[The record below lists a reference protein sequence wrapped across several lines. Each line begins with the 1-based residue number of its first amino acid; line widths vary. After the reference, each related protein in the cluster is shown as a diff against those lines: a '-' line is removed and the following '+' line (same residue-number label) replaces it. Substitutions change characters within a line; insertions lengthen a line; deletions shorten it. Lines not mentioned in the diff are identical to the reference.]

1 MVERSKHTRG
11 TMKHKILIIEDEED
25 LLELLEY
32 HLQKEGYETL
42 GFLSTKNVEKCLQE
56 EPIDLLIVDRN
67 LPGVEGSEFVEA
79 LRKKGFNQAVIFVT
93 AKDSDANIE
102 EGFLR
107 GGDDYVTKP
116 YNMKELLLRIKAIL
130 SRVAPQNHTTMSYR
144 DLMLDLEA
152 HRLHIDSTE
161 VELTKLEFDLLRT
174 LIENKNSVL
183 SREFLLEHVWK
194 NDEFFQNKT
203 VNVAINRLKQ
213 KIDPNKDKEYI
224 KSIWGVGYTL
234 C

>member
-1 MVERSKHTRG
+1 
-11 TMKHKILIIEDEED
+11 MKQTILIIEDEED

-67 LPGVEGSEFVEA
+67 LPGVEGSEFVET
-79 LRKKGFNQAVIFVT
+79 LRKKGFSQAVIFVT

-102 EGFLR
+102 EGFMR
-107 GGDDYVTKP
+107 GCDDYVTKP

-130 SRVAPQNHTTMSYR
+130 ARTSPVSKSTLSYR

-152 HRLHIDSTE
+152 HRLQVESKE

-174 LIENKNSVL
+174 LIENKSSVL

-194 NDEFFQNKT
+194 SDDFFQDKT
-203 VNVAINRLKQ
+203 VNVAINRLKA
-213 KIDPNKDKEYI
+213 KIDPTKEKEYI

>member
-1 MVERSKHTRG
+1 
-11 TMKHKILIIEDEED
+11 MKQTILIIEDEED

-67 LPGVEGSEFVEA
+67 LPGVEGSEFVET
-79 LRKKGFNQAVIFVT
+79 LRKKGFSQAIIFVT

-102 EGFLR
+102 EGFMR
-107 GGDDYVTKP
+107 GCDDYVTKP

-130 SRVAPQNHTTMSYR
+130 ARTSPVSKSTLSYR

-152 HRLHIDSTE
+152 HRLQVESKE

-174 LIENKNSVL
+174 LIENKSSVL

-194 NDEFFQNKT
+194 SDDFFQDKT
-203 VNVAINRLKQ
+203 VNVAINRLKA
-213 KIDPNKDKEYI
+213 KIDPTKEKEYI

>member
-1 MVERSKHTRG
+1 
-11 TMKHKILIIEDEED
+11 MKQTILIIEDEED

-79 LRKKGFNQAVIFVT
+79 LRKKGFMQAVIFVT
-93 AKDSDANIE
+93 AKDSDTHIE

-107 GGDDYVTKP
+107 GCDDYVTKP

-130 SRVAPQNHTTMSYR
+130 SRTAPANNNMLSYR
-144 DLMLDLEA
+144 DLVLDLDA
-152 HRLHIDSTE
+152 HRLHVNTKE

-174 LIENKNSVL
+174 MIENKSAVL

-194 NDEFFQNKT
+194 NDEFFQDKT

-213 KIDPNKDKEYI
+213 KIDPTKEKEYI
-224 KSIWGVGYTL
+224 KSIWGVGYSL

>member
-1 MVERSKHTRG
+1 
-11 TMKHKILIIEDEED
+11 MKQSILIIEDEED

-42 GFLSTKNVEKCLQE
+42 GFLNTKNVEKCLNE

-67 LPGVEGSEFVEA
+67 LPGIEGSEFVES
-79 LRKKGFNQAVIFVT
+79 LRKKGFTQAVIFVT
-93 AKDSDANIE
+93 AKNSDTNVE

-116 YNMKELLLRIKAIL
+116 YNMKELLLRIKAVL
-130 SRVAPQNHTTMSYR
+130 ARTSPQNNALLSYR
-144 DLMLDLEA
+144 DLVLDLNA
-152 HRLHIDSTE
+152 HTLHVDAKA

-174 LIENKNSVL
+174 LIENKSSVL

-194 NDEFFQNKT
+194 NDDFFQDKT

-213 KIDPNKDKEYI
+213 KIDPTKEKEYI
-224 KSIWGVGYTL
+224 KSIWGVGYSL

>member
-1 MVERSKHTRG
+1 
-11 TMKHKILIIEDEED
+11 MKQTILIIEDEED

-42 GFLSTKNVEKCLQE
+42 GFLSAKNVEKCLQE

-79 LRKKGFNQAVIFVT
+79 LRKKGFSQAVIFVT

-102 EGFLR
+102 EGFMR
-107 GGDDYVTKP
+107 GCDDYVTKP

-130 SRVAPQNHTTMSYR
+130 SRTSPASKSTLSYR

-152 HRLHIDSTE
+152 HRLQVDSKE

-174 LIENKNSVL
+174 LIENKSSVL

-194 NDEFFQNKT
+194 SDDFFQDKT
-203 VNVAINRLKQ
+203 VNVAINRLKA
-213 KIDPNKDKEYI
+213 KIDPSKEKEYI

>member
-1 MVERSKHTRG
+1 
-11 TMKHKILIIEDEED
+11 MKQTILIIEDEED

-67 LPGVEGSEFVEA
+67 LPGVEGSEFVKT
-79 LRKKGFNQAVIFVT
+79 LREKGFSQAVIFVT
-93 AKDSDANIE
+93 AKNRDTHIE

-107 GGDDYVTKP
+107 GADDYVTKP

-130 SRVAPQNHTTMSYR
+130 SRTSPQNKSTLSYR
-144 DLMLDLEA
+144 DLSLDLEA
-152 HRLHIDSTE
+152 HTLHVNATAI
-161 VELTKLEFDLLRT
+161 ELTKLEFDLLKT

-194 NDEFFQNKT
+194 TMNFSKT
-203 VNVAINRLKQ
+203 KRSMSPSTALKR
-213 KIDPNKDKEYI
+213 
-224 KSIWGVGYTL
+224 KSTL
-234 C
+234 PKKKSTSNPFGA

>member
-1 MVERSKHTRG
+1 
-11 TMKHKILIIEDEED
+11 MKQTILIIEDEED

-67 LPGVEGSEFVEA
+67 LPGVEGSEFVET
-79 LRKKGFNQAVIFVT
+79 LRKKGFSQAVIFVT

-102 EGFLR
+102 EGFMR
-107 GGDDYVTKP
+107 GCDDYVTKP

-130 SRVAPQNHTTMSYR
+130 ARTSPVSKSTLSYR

-152 HRLHIDSTE
+152 HRLQVESKE

-174 LIENKNSVL
+174 LIENKSSVL
-183 SREFLLEHVWK
+183 SRDFLLEHVWK
-194 NDEFFQNKT
+194 SDDFFQDKT
-203 VNVAINRLKQ
+203 VNVAINRLKA
-213 KIDPNKDKEYI
+213 KIDPTKEKEYI

>member
-1 MVERSKHTRG
+1 
-11 TMKHKILIIEDEED
+11 MKQTILIIEDEED

-42 GFLSTKNVEKCLQE
+42 GFLNTKNVEKCLQE

-67 LPGVEGSEFVEA
+67 LPGIEGSEFVES
-79 LRKKGFNQAVIFVT
+79 LRKKGFTQAVIFVT
-93 AKDSDANIE
+93 AKDSDTHIE

-107 GGDDYVTKP
+107 GCDDYVTKP

-130 SRVAPQNHTTMSYR
+130 SRTSPISKSILSYR
-144 DLMLDLEA
+144 DLVLDLEA
-152 HRLHIDSTE
+152 HRLSVNTKE

-174 LIENKNSVL
+174 MIENKNSVL

-194 NDEFFQNKT
+194 NDEFFQDKT

-213 KIDPNKDKEYI
+213 KIDPTKEKEYI
-224 KSIWGVGYTL
+224 KSIWGVGYSL

>member
-1 MVERSKHTRG
+1 
-11 TMKHKILIIEDEED
+11 MKQSILIIEDEED

-42 GFLSTKNVEKCLQE
+42 GFLNTKNVEKCLNE

-67 LPGVEGSEFVEA
+67 LPGIEGSEFVES
-79 LRKKGFNQAVIFVT
+79 LRKKGFTQAVIFVT
-93 AKDSDANIE
+93 AKNSDTNVE

-116 YNMKELLLRIKAIL
+116 YNMKELLLRIKAVL
-130 SRVAPQNHTTMSYR
+130 ARTSPQNNALLSYR
-144 DLMLDLEA
+144 DLVLDLNA
-152 HRLHIDSTE
+152 HTLHVDTKA

-174 LIENKNSVL
+174 LIENKSSVL

-194 NDEFFQNKT
+194 NDDFFQDKT

-213 KIDPNKDKEYI
+213 KIDPAKEKEYI
-224 KSIWGVGYTL
+224 KSIWGVGYSL

>member
-1 MVERSKHTRG
+1 
-11 TMKHKILIIEDEED
+11 MKQTILIIEDEED

-42 GFLSTKNVEKCLQE
+42 GFLSSKNVEKCLQE

-67 LPGVEGSEFVEA
+67 LPGVEGSEFVEN
-79 LRKKGFNQAVIFVT
+79 LRKKGFSQAVIFVT
-93 AKDSDANIE
+93 AKNSDTHIE

-107 GGDDYVTKP
+107 GCDDYVTKP

-130 SRVAPQNHTTMSYR
+130 ARTAPESKNTLSYR
-144 DLMLDLEA
+144 DLILDLEA
-152 HRLHIDSTE
+152 HRLSVNDKD
-161 VELTKLEFDLLRT
+161 VELTKLEFDLLKT
-174 LIENKNSVL
+174 MIENKNAVL

-194 NDEFFQNKT
+194 NDEFFQDKT

-213 KIDPNKDKEYI
+213 KIDPTKEKEYI
-224 KSIWGVGYTL
+224 KSIWGVGYSL

>member
-1 MVERSKHTRG
+1 MR
-11 TMKHKILIIEDEED
+11 ILIIEDEED

-67 LPGVEGSEFVEA
+67 LPGVEGSEFVET
-79 LRKKGFNQAVIFVT
+79 LRKKGFSQAVIFVT

-102 EGFLR
+102 EGFMR
-107 GGDDYVTKP
+107 GCDDYVTKP

-130 SRVAPQNHTTMSYR
+130 ARTSPVSKSTLSYR

-152 HRLHIDSTE
+152 HRLQVESKE

-174 LIENKNSVL
+174 LIENKSSVL

-194 NDEFFQNKT
+194 SNDFFQDKT
-203 VNVAINRLKQ
+203 VNVAINRLKA
-213 KIDPNKDKEYI
+213 KIDPTKEKEYI

>member
-1 MVERSKHTRG
+1 MKHT
-11 TMKHKILIIEDEED
+11 ILIIEDEED

-42 GFLSTKNVEKCLQE
+42 GFLNTKNVEKCLQE

-67 LPGVEGSEFVEA
+67 LPGIEGSEFVA
-79 LRKKGFNQAVIFVT
+79 TLRKKGLTQAVIFVT
-93 AKDSDANIE
+93 AKNSDANVE

-116 YNMKELLLRIKAIL
+116 YNMKELLLRIKAVL
-130 SRVAPQNHTTMSYR
+130 ARTSPQHKAIVSYR
-144 DLMLDLEA
+144 DLVLDLEA
-152 HRLHIDSTE
+152 HSLHVDSKLIG
-161 VELTKLEFDLLRT
+161 LTKLEFDLLKT
-174 LIENKNSVL
+174 LIENKSSVL

-194 NDEFFQNKT
+194 NEEFFQDKT

-213 KIDPNKDKEYI
+213 KIDPYKEKEYI

>member
-1 MVERSKHTRG
+1 MTKHT
-11 TMKHKILIIEDEED
+11 ILIIEDEAD

-56 EPIDLLIVDRN
+56 EPVDMLIVDRN
-67 LPGVEGSEFVEA
+67 LPGAEGSEFVA
-79 LRKKGFNQAVIFVT
+79 SLRKKGLHQAVIFVT
-93 AKDSDANIE
+93 AKNSDMNIE

-116 YNMKELLLRIKAIL
+116 YNIRELLLRVKAIL
-130 SRVAPQNHTTMSYR
+130 MRTVPEKNSLLIYR
-144 DLMLDLEA
+144 DLSLDLEA
-152 HRLHIDSTE
+152 HLLRIEGNE

-183 SREFLLEHVWK
+183 SRDFLLEHVWK
-194 NDEFFQNKT
+194 NDEFFQDKT
-203 VNVAINRLKQ
+203 VNVAINRLKS
-213 KIDPNKDKEYI
+213 KIDPTKEKEYI

>member
-1 MVERSKHTRG
+1 
-11 TMKHKILIIEDEED
+11 MKQTILIIEDEED

-79 LRKKGFNQAVIFVT
+79 LRKKGFSQAVIFVT

-102 EGFLR
+102 EGFMR
-107 GGDDYVTKP
+107 GCDDYVTKP

-130 SRVAPQNHTTMSYR
+130 SRTSPASKSTLSYR

-152 HRLHIDSTE
+152 HRLQVEAKE

-174 LIENKNSVL
+174 LIENKSSVL

-194 NDEFFQNKT
+194 SDDFFQDKT
-203 VNVAINRLKQ
+203 VNVAINRLKA
-213 KIDPNKDKEYI
+213 KIDPSKEKEYI

>member
-1 MVERSKHTRG
+1 
-11 TMKHKILIIEDEED
+11 
-25 LLELLEY
+25 LEY

-67 LPGVEGSEFVEA
+67 LPGTEGSEFVDT
-79 LRKKGFNQAVIFVT
+79 LRKKGFSQAVIFVT
-93 AKDSDANIE
+93 AKNSDGNIE

-130 SRVAPQNHTTMSYR
+130 TRTSPQNKNTLSYR
-144 DLMLDLEA
+144 DLNLDLEA
-152 HRLHIDSTE
+152 HRLHVDTKE
-161 VELTKLEFDLLRT
+161 VELTKLEFDLLHT
-174 LIENKNSVL
+174 LIENKSSVL

-194 NDEFFQNKT
+194 NDDFFQDKT

-213 KIDPNKDKEYI
+213 KIDPTKEKEYI

>member
-1 MVERSKHTRG
+1 
-11 TMKHKILIIEDEED
+11 MKQTILIIEDEED

-67 LPGVEGSEFVEA
+67 LPGAEGSEFVES
-79 LRKKGFNQAVIFVT
+79 LREKGFSQAVIFVT
-93 AKDSDANIE
+93 AKNSDSNIE

-130 SRVAPQNHTTMSYR
+130 ARTAPGSKSFLSYR

-152 HRLHIDSTE
+152 HRLHVNSKE

-174 LIENKNSVL
+174 LIENKSAVL

-194 NDEFFQNKT
+194 SDDFFQDKT

-213 KIDPNKDKEYI
+213 KIDPTKEKEYI
-224 KSIWGVGYTL
+224 KSIWGVGYSL

>member
-1 MVERSKHTRG
+1 
-11 TMKHKILIIEDEED
+11 MKQTILIIEDEED

-67 LPGVEGSEFVEA
+67 LPGMEGSEFVKS
-79 LRKKGFNQAVIFVT
+79 LREKGFSQGVIFVT
-93 AKDSDANIE
+93 AKNSDTNVE
-102 EGFLR
+102 EGFMR
-107 GGDDYVTKP
+107 GGDDYITKP

-130 SRVAPQNHTTMSYR
+130 KRTSPTAKQTLSFR
-144 DLMLDLEA
+144 DLSLDLEA
-152 HRLHIDSTE
+152 HRLHVNTKE

-174 LIENKNSVL
+174 MIENKNAVM
-183 SREFLLEHVWK
+183 SREFLLEKVWK
-194 NDEFFQNKT
+194 NEEFFQDKT
-203 VNVAINRLKQ
+203 VNVAINRLKA
-213 KIDPNKDKEYI
+213 KIDPDKSKEYI
-224 KSIWGVGYTL
+224 KSIWGVGYSL

>member
-1 MVERSKHTRG
+1 MKHT
-11 TMKHKILIIEDEED
+11 ILIIEDEED

-32 HLQKEGYETL
+32 NLQKEGYETL
-42 GFLSTKNVEKCLQE
+42 GFLNTKNVEKCLQE

-67 LPGVEGSEFVEA
+67 LPGAEGSEFVQN
-79 LRKKGFNQAVIFVT
+79 LRQKGFSQAVIFVT
-93 AKDSDANIE
+93 AKDSDTNIE

-107 GGDDYVTKP
+107 GGDDYLTKP

-130 SRVAPQNHTTMSYR
+130 ARTAPQNNQSLSYR
-144 DLMLDLEA
+144 DLVLDLEA
-152 HRLHIDSTE
+152 HSLRVSGKE

-194 NDEFFQNKT
+194 NDEFFQDKT

-213 KIDPNKDKEYI
+213 KIDPTKEKEYI
-224 KSIWGVGYTL
+224 KSIWGVGYSL

>member
-1 MVERSKHTRG
+1 
-11 TMKHKILIIEDEED
+11 MKQTILIIEDEED

-67 LPGVEGSEFVEA
+67 LPGAEGSEFVES
-79 LRKKGFNQAVIFVT
+79 LRTKGFSQAVIFVS
-93 AKDSDANIE
+93 AKNSDTNIE

-130 SRVAPQNHTTMSYR
+130 ARTSPSSKSTLSYR
-144 DLMLDLEA
+144 DLILDLEA
-152 HRLHIDSTE
+152 HRLHVNTKE

-174 LIENKNSVL
+174 LIENKSAVL

-194 NDEFFQNKT
+194 SDDFFQDKT

-213 KIDPNKDKEYI
+213 KIDPTKEKEYI
-224 KSIWGVGYTL
+224 KSIWGVGYSL

>member
-1 MVERSKHTRG
+1 
-11 TMKHKILIIEDEED
+11 MKQTILIIEDEED

-42 GFLSTKNVEKCLQE
+42 GFLSSRNVEKCLQE

-67 LPGVEGSEFVEA
+67 LPGVEGSEFVEN
-79 LRKKGFNQAVIFVT
+79 LRKKGFSQAVIFVT
-93 AKDSDANIE
+93 AKNSDTHIE

-107 GGDDYVTKP
+107 GCDDYVTKP

-130 SRVAPQNHTTMSYR
+130 ARTAPESKNTLSYR
-144 DLMLDLEA
+144 DLILDLEA
-152 HRLHIDSTE
+152 HRLSVNDKD
-161 VELTKLEFDLLRT
+161 VELTKLEFDLLKT
-174 LIENKNSVL
+174 MIENKNAVL

-194 NDEFFQNKT
+194 NDEFFQDKT

-213 KIDPNKDKEYI
+213 KIDPTKEKEYI
-224 KSIWGVGYTL
+224 KSIWGVGYIL

>member
-1 MVERSKHTRG
+1 M
-11 TMKHKILIIEDEED
+11 
-25 LLELLEY
+25 
-32 HLQKEGYETL
+32 
-42 GFLSTKNVEKCLQE
+42 
-56 EPIDLLIVDRN
+56 
-67 LPGVEGSEFVEA
+67 EGSEFVET
-79 LRKKGFNQAVIFVT
+79 LRKKGFSQAVIFVT

-102 EGFLR
+102 EGFMR
-107 GGDDYVTKP
+107 GCDDYVTKP

-130 SRVAPQNHTTMSYR
+130 ARTSPVSKSTLSYR

-152 HRLHIDSTE
+152 HRLQVESKE

-174 LIENKNSVL
+174 LIENKSSVL

-194 NDEFFQNKT
+194 SDDFFQDKT
-203 VNVAINRLKQ
+203 VNVAINRLKA
-213 KIDPNKDKEYI
+213 KIDPTKEKEYI

>member
-1 MVERSKHTRG
+1 MQKQT
-11 TMKHKILIIEDEED
+11 ILIIEDEED

-42 GFLSTKNVEKCLQE
+42 GFLNTKNVEKCLQE

-67 LPGVEGSEFVEA
+67 LPGVEGSEFVKA
-79 LRKKGFNQAVIFVT
+79 LKEKGFSQAVIFVT
-93 AKDSDANIE
+93 AKNSEAHIE
-102 EGFLR
+102 EGFIR
-107 GGDDYVTKP
+107 GADDYITKP

-130 SRVAPQNHTTMSYR
+130 KRTSPLAQKILSFR
-144 DLMLDLEA
+144 DLCLDLDA
-152 HRLHIDSTE
+152 HRLHVNTKE

-174 LIENKNSVL
+174 MIENKNSVM
-183 SREFLLEHVWK
+183 SREFLLETVWK
-194 NDEFFQNKT
+194 NEEFFQDKT
-203 VNVAINRLKQ
+203 VNVAINRLKA
-213 KIDPNKDKEYI
+213 KIDPDKSKEYI

>member
-1 MVERSKHTRG
+1 
-11 TMKHKILIIEDEED
+11 MKQTILIIEDEED

-42 GFLSTKNVEKCLQE
+42 GFLNTKNVEKCLQE

-67 LPGVEGSEFVEA
+67 LPGIEGSEFVES
-79 LRKKGFNQAVIFVT
+79 LRKKGFTQAVIFVT
-93 AKDSDANIE
+93 AKDSDTHIE

-107 GGDDYVTKP
+107 GCDDYVTKP

-130 SRVAPQNHTTMSYR
+130 SRTSPISKSMLSYR
-144 DLMLDLEA
+144 DLSLDLEA
-152 HRLHIDSTE
+152 HRLSVNAKE

-174 LIENKNSVL
+174 MIENKNAVL

-194 NDEFFQNKT
+194 NDEFFQDKT

-213 KIDPNKDKEYI
+213 KIDPTKEKEYI
-224 KSIWGVGYTL
+224 KSIWGVGYSL

>member
-1 MVERSKHTRG
+1 MAKHT
-11 TMKHKILIIEDEED
+11 ILIIEDEAD

-42 GFLSTKNVEKCLQE
+42 GFLSTKNVEKCLEE
-56 EPIDLLIVDRN
+56 EPVDMLIVDRN
-67 LPGVEGSEFVEA
+67 LPGAEGSEFVA
-79 LRKKGFNQAVIFVT
+79 SLRKKGLNQAVIFVT
-93 AKDSDANIE
+93 AKNSDMNIE

-130 SRVAPQNHTTMSYR
+130 ARTVPEKNTLLTYR
-144 DLMLDLEA
+144 DLSLDLEA
-152 HRLHIDSTE
+152 HLLRIEGHE

-183 SREFLLEHVWK
+183 SRDFLLEHVWK
-194 NDEFFQNKT
+194 NDEFFQDKT
-203 VNVAINRLKQ
+203 VNVAINRLKS
-213 KIDPNKDKEYI
+213 KIDPTKEKEYV

>member
-1 MVERSKHTRG
+1 M
-11 TMKHKILIIEDEED
+11 
-25 LLELLEY
+25 EY

-67 LPGVEGSEFVEA
+67 LPGVEGSECVET
-79 LRKKGFNQAVIFVT
+79 LRKKGFSQAVIFVT

-102 EGFLR
+102 EGFMR
-107 GGDDYVTKP
+107 GCDDYVTKP

-130 SRVAPQNHTTMSYR
+130 ARTSPVSKSTLSYR

-152 HRLHIDSTE
+152 HRLQVESKE

-174 LIENKNSVL
+174 LIENKSSVL

-194 NDEFFQNKT
+194 SDDFFQDKT
-203 VNVAINRLKQ
+203 VNVAINRLKA
-213 KIDPNKDKEYI
+213 KIDPTKEKEYI
-224 KSIWGVGYTL
+224 KSIWGVGYTI